1 MKRSFSNLN
10 EYKEINKKLYHATS
24 INELKSIYKLH
35 YFDHVNIST
44 CLNKYAKLNK
54 SKLVDPF
61 IYRLMNEM
69 AYQIK
74 NFKAQEI
81 ANTLWSLAT
90 LGIKPIDLLI
100 QEINYKIKDFKAQEI
115 ANTLWSLATLNI
127 KPKIMN
133 LLIQEITYKVKDFN
147 AQEIANTLWSFAT
160 LNIKPKIMNLLVQ
173 EIIYKIKD
181 FNAQNIANTLWSLAT
196 LGIKPKIMDLL
207 VQEINYKIETF
218 NSQNI
223 ANTLWAL
230 ATLGIKPQVIDLLTN
245 EIKFKIEKFNA
256 QEIANTLW
264 SFATLNIKP
273 KIIELLIQEI
283 NYKIKDF
290 TVQGITNTLWSFA
303 VLDIFNDTFLQLLK
317 LVNIDNMK
325 ELIQI
330 DYIYLYLKFEKLYPI
345 HLNHYMITDSKSS
358 ALHLD
363 CAKHLKMLNISFENE
378 KEINHLIVDICIE
391 QYKIVIEVNG
401 PSHYIDH
408 EMIGPTVFKNR
419 LLLKMGWHVLHVPYY
434 IWNKLNTPEKLNYL
448 TFLLNL
454 HSI

>member
-10 EYKEINKKLYHATS
+10 EYKEINKKLCHATS

-54 SKLVDPF
+54 SKSVDPF

-100 QEINYKIKDFKAQEI
+100 QEINYKIKDFK
-115 ANTLWSLATLNI
+115 
-127 KPKIMN
+127 
-133 LLIQEITYKVKDFN
+133 

-218 NSQNI
+218 NAQNI

-317 LVNIDNMK
+317 LVNIENMK

-378 KEINHLIVDICIE
+378 KEINHIIVDICIE

-408 EMIGPTVFKNR
+408 EMIGSTVFKNR